1 MEGMYKVCEVKLTYS
16 TKVKSSE
23 RACITS
29 SLDAYQFLIKHI
41 YDPETIQYREYLK
54 ILLLNRGQ
62 KVLGVVPISEGG
74 IDSTCAD
81 IRIIMQAAILGNAS
95 GIILTHNH
103 PSGNLQPSKQDD
115 VLTEKLRDAAKL
127 FDIRLLDHI
136 IISDC
141 GYYSYLDEGRLL

>member
-141 GYYSYLDEGRLL
+141 GYYSYLDEGRVL

>member
-103 PSGNLQPSKQDD
+103 PSGNVQPSKQDD
-115 VLTEKLRDAAKL
+115 VLTERLRDAAKL

>member
-1 MEGMYKVCEVKLTYS
+1 MYKVCEVKLTYS